1 MRILEY
7 CTDINEIKKIQH
19 NTNLNTETIE
29 FLLNKG
35 YTQEEIILLTN
46 NNYENLLSDDNIS
59 YIKEASELISKYLEY
74 NESDIFIFGDYDGD
88 GINSSFII
96 YDTLNKLKTALNSN
110 CNINVYIPQR
120 IEGYGLNLDWC
131 KELINN
137 KNKTKNV
144 LVITVDN
151 GISKKEEVKLLK
163 SNNIEVLI
171 TDHHQP
177 QEDLIPQDVIIV
189 NPCLHD
195 KNDKD
200 ATGLCGTS
208 VIYKICSYL
217 LNTIYKDSSG
227 YSNVFIPNVAIA
239 TITDMMPVTKENIIF
254 VKNGMK
260 LINKKYCNKAIRH
273 YKEYAGKDLIPKDI
287 AFDLGPQ
294 LNSCG
299 RMNQIDKAL
308 ELFLSEDEDDIVN
321 IYNDIVLLNDE
332 RKKLTQD
339 MIELA
344 KKEINDEDNVIVLAL
359 KGLNGVAGNVANQL
373 LQIYNKPVILLNDNN
388 ENDLI
393 GSSRSN
399 SINLH
404 SLLQLAK
411 DNNIINNFGGHEKAA
426 GLEVPA
432 SNINILKDFC
442 NEAMNKYLLQLQD
455 EPTIEPI
462 MYVDKFVDVLDLN
475 RSLINKYKDIMFFND
490 LKEPLF
496 ALKEVYIC
504 QIGYSKNKPNNIWF
518 KFQNKKGQKSGTIW
532 SWKFRD
538 TYENLGSPTKV
549 NLVFSLSEFNGMLS
563 ADIKYI
569 EAC

>member
-144 LVITVDN
+144 LVVTVDN

-496 ALKEVYIC
+496 ALKEVYIF

-518 KFQNKKGQKSGTIW
+518 KFQNKKGEKSEAIW